1 VNELEKP
8 IPITHQSQLLNNPYL
23 GLPLQVG
30 DAIEECEGMLVSRNL
45 FCAILH
51 WTITFRFPNG
61 CKWKQVLWSYSLFIL
76 HGMMSEN
83 LFLEKKRKDIAKNS
97 FRDSAHSSLCC
108 VPLMEIKFIFWWLI
122 PRSLR
127 IHWAAHAHLPPEP
140 CHRAEPDTQ
149 LNMPEMPQDQEQK
162 GTTAKTMLKHIIS
175 ICDKPY
181 YIVIANTCFCT

>member
-1 VNELEKP
+1 MVFGIIFFYPLLWLLCIRQLKAQPVNELEKP

-30 DAIEECEGMLVSRNL
+30 SCQSCGSNAIEECEGMLVSRNL

-83 LFLEKKRKDIAKNS
+83 LFLEKKKKRYCKEQFQRQCSLFTLLCTFDGNKIH
-97 FRDSAHSSLCC
+97 FLMIDSKVTSDSLSCPCPSSTRAMS
-108 VPLMEIKFIFWWLI
+108 P
-122 PRSLR
+122 S
-127 IHWAAHAHLPPEP
+127 WA
-140 CHRAEPDTQ
+140 RYST
-149 LNMPEMPQDQEQK
+149 
-162 GTTAKTMLKHIIS
+162 
-175 ICDKPY
+175 
-181 YIVIANTCFCT
+181 